1 MQNSNWRELI
11 LTWGT
16 FLAFCLLFV
25 VFALGIPGF
34 ASWGNAENI
43 FKQTAVL
50 LLMSFGLLLPMIA
63 GEIDISFGGSIG
75 MAGALFASLV
85 VTGHPAWGAAVA
97 LVVCAIFGFVNGV
110 FIAVFRMP
118 SFLVTLATMFV
129 GMGAERLYT
138 HGFNI
143 WVKDLKL
150 LAIFNGHII
159 GVPNSVI
166 LIVASFALL
175 WLWVTRTRSGIYVRA
190 VGENIDAARETG
202 INVVAIKILAFT
214 LAGLFYGLGSILNTL
229 RVSGSLAYS
238 GQNLLLPTMAV
249 CFIGATM
256 FQSPKKNVPG
266 NLVGAFFLTLIT
278 NGLTLLGVKYYFVP
292 FSHGLLL
299 LTAVIVANLGK
310 SGLKI
315 EQVKF

>member
-1 MQNSNWRELI
+1 MRNSNWREFI

-16 FLAFCLLFV
+16 FFAFCLLFL
-25 VFALGIPGF
+25 VFSLGIPAF
-34 ASWGNAENI
+34 ASWSNAENI

-75 MAGALFASLV
+75 MAGALFASLAIN
-85 VTGHPAWGAAVA
+85 GQPLWGAVVA
-97 LVVCAIFGFVNGV
+97 ILVCIIFGIVNGV
-110 FIAVFRMP
+110 FIAVLRMH
-118 SFLVTLATMFV
+118 SFLVTLATMFI
-129 GMGAERLYT
+129 GMGAERVYT
-138 HGFNI
+138 HGFNV

-159 GVPNSVI
+159 GLPNSVVFI
-166 LIVASFALL
+166 LASFTLL
-175 WLWVTRTRSGIYVRA
+175 WLWVTQTRSGIYMRA
-190 VGENIDAARETG
+190 VGENIEASRETG
-202 INVVAIKILAFT
+202 INVVAIKILSFT
-214 LAGLFYGLGSILNTL
+214 LAGLFYGLGSILNVL

-256 FQSPKKNVPG
+256 FLAPKKNVPG

-278 NGLTLLGVKYYFVP
+278 NGLTIFGAEYYFIP
-292 FSHGLLL
+292 ISHGLLL
-299 LTAVIVANLGK
+299 LTAVVVANLGK
-310 SGLKI
+310 
-315 EQVKF
+315 F

>member
-1 MQNSNWRELI
+1 MQRNNWREFI

-16 FLAFCLLFV
+16 FLAFCLLLV
-25 VFALGIPGF
+25 TFALGIPGF
-34 ASWGNAENI
+34 ASSGNVENI

-63 GEIDISFGGSIG
+63 GEMDLSFGGSIG
-75 MAGALFASLV
+75 MAGALFASLAMN
-85 VTGHPAWGAAVA
+85 GHPAQGAMVA
-97 LVVCAIFGFVNGV
+97 MVVCVGFGLVNGL
-110 FIAVFRMP
+110 FIAVFRMH

-143 WVKDLKL
+143 WVKDLNL
-150 LAIFNGHII
+150 LAVFNGHFA
-159 GVPNSVI
+159 GVPNSII
-166 LIVASFALL
+166 LIVASFTLL
-175 WLWVTRTRSGIYVRA
+175 WLWVTQTRSGIYMRA
-190 VGENIDAARETG
+190 VGEKIEAARETG
-202 INVVAIKILAFT
+202 INVVTIKILAFT
-214 LAGLFYGLGSILNTL
+214 LAGLFYGLGSILNVL

-256 FQSPKKNVPG
+256 FQAPKKNVPG

-278 NGLTLLGVKYYFVP
+278 NGLTILGVKYYFVP